1 MRPALLLVL
10 ALLTSIPCA
19 FAAQPA
25 GRTVKPE
32 AVVVLARMPLPWP
45 DPATLALPEAT
56 VRVLQRVE
64 NMQGILDQLREARSA
79 ALRQASGEAEQ
90 DVSRA
95 KAVETTL
102 GPQLRHAEDNV
113 VAARTQAIAALRQ
126 GTVGAEAS
134 FILGE
139 LERGAAQAR
148 QDLRMEAYEEELR
161 ALETCQGHCET
172 PKPPELN
179 LQAARLAWKAATESR
194 MPPVRAMAWYA
205 LGYAAEDAGQ
215 SSEATA
221 AYQMAQT
228 DARPALADEL
238 HLRLGNLAL
247 DDGQEAEGKKHF
259 AAIAAPD
266 KQRLAWARLT
276 LAYLQRDRCLDVVR
290 SAAAYRAIVAEAG
303 ELDAEVR
310 HWEAQCVADPYSGL
324 TEADFA
330 KLGAAPDALLKAEIE
345 RQRKGF
351 TLPTTARQ
359 AAVLLAERC
368 VDLSVR
374 REDPEETAAAK
385 ISGTLQKP
393 VVQGMPEDL
402 AVQVAACMAR
412 RADKLPKLKGK
423 IDGPIVVLPVRVP

>member
-1 MRPALLLVL
+1 
-10 ALLTSIPCA
+10 
-19 FAAQPA
+19 
-25 GRTVKPE
+25 
-32 AVVVLARMPLPWP
+32 
-45 DPATLALPEAT
+45 
-56 VRVLQRVE
+56 
-64 NMQGILDQLREARSA
+64 
-79 ALRQASGEAEQ
+79 
-90 DVSRA
+90 
-95 KAVETTL
+95 
-102 GPQLRHAEDNV
+102 
-113 VAARTQAIAALRQ
+113 
-126 GTVGAEAS
+126 
-134 FILGE
+134 
-139 LERGAAQAR
+139 
-148 QDLRMEAYEEELR
+148 
-161 ALETCQGHCET
+161 
-172 PKPPELN
+172 
-179 LQAARLAWKAATESR
+179 

-330 KLGAAPDALLKAEIE
+330 KLGAAPDALLQAEIE
-345 RQRKGF
+345 RQKKGF